1 MSWGRCFAKFVKLL
15 HGLRIGQNGAT
26 ESTQEAVMRRM
37 GWIFRSGCVLASLLI
52 WGHVS
57 AQEPLAPGQT
67 SVPVAKGVAYVGVM
81 QLHVDATDLD
91 HRIFRVQQTLPVVP
105 GPLTLQYPRFLP
117 GTHGPYGE
125 IERLAGLQI
134 QDQGQRIAWQR
145 DTVDP
150 YRFHVQVPAGVS
162 ELSVSF
168 QFLSEV
174 RGQGGRVVM
183 TREMLNLQWISTV
196 LYPAGFEAVGIP
208 VQASVTLPEGWQL
221 ASALRVSERQ
231 GDIWRFEKTSLER
244 LADSPIFAG
253 QHHKQIALDP
263 QGAAKPVVLNLFADA
278 PEQLQASD
286 EQIEAHRQ
294 LVQQTDKL
302 MGTRHYQHY
311 DFLLSLSERMGGI
324 GLEHHESSEN
334 GVRPDYFKNW
344 GKSVGA
350 RELLP
355 HEYVHSWNGKFRRPA
370 DLKTSHFNEPMRNS
384 LLWLYE
390 GQTQYWGRVL
400 AARSGLVTPQQTRE
414 LMARTAAEYSYRAGK
429 LWRNLQDTTNEGT
442 MRIGRNAAW
451 RDWQRGVD
459 YYDESTLIWLDA
471 DTLIREKSQGMRSL
485 DDFAQLFFGV
495 APGRIEPLTYTF
507 DDIVATLNRVQ
518 PHDWRAFL
526 RERLDSNELAA
537 PLDGLRRAG
546 WRLDWS
552 EADSESARHSGGQNR
567 NDDFAYS
574 LGLSIK
580 PDGQVQQVRW
590 SSPAFEAG
598 MSPALT
604 VVAVQGMAYKAE
616 RLAAAITANKEG
628 KAPLQLLVKE
638 GERYRTLVLDYRLG
652 LRYPKLVRIDGVPE
666 GLDAGVLKPRP

>member
-15 HGLRIGQNGAT
+15 HGLRIGQNGVI

-37 GWIFRSGCVLASLLI
+37 GWIFRSGCVLASLLV

-125 IERLAGLQI
+125 IERLAGLKI
-134 QDQGQRIAWQR
+134 QAQGQRMDWQR

-150 YRFHVQVPAGVS
+150 YQFHVQVPAGVS

-196 LYPAGFEAVGIP
+196 LYPAGFEAIGIP

-302 MGTRHYQHY
+302 MGARHYQHY

-400 AARSGLVTPQQTRE
+400 AARSGMVTPQQTRE

-526 RERLDSNELAA
+526 RERLDSHELAA

-552 EADSESARHSGGQNR
+552 ETDSESARHSGGQNR

>member
-37 GWIFRSGCVLASLLI
+37 GWIFRSGCVLASLLV

-580 PDGQVQQVRW
+580 SDGQVQQVRW

-666 GLDAGVLKPRP
+666 GLDAGVLKARP

>member
-1 MSWGRCFAKFVKLL
+1 MVGRMEKWCRGALMCTLL
-15 HGLRIGQNGAT
+15 A
-26 ESTQEAVMRRM
+26 
-37 GWIFRSGCVLASLLI
+37 
-52 WGHVS
+52 VS
-57 AQEPLAPGQT
+57 AWVAAQPAHVHSAKP
-67 SVPVAKGVAYVGVM
+67 VPVASGVNYPGVLR
-81 QLHVDATDLD
+81 LHVDAADLD
-91 HRIFRVQQTLPVVP
+91 HRIFRIQQTVPVAP
-105 GPLTLQYPRFLP
+105 GALTLHYPRFLP

-125 IERLAGLQI
+125 IERLAGLHI
-134 QDQGQRIAWQR
+134 EARGQRIAWQR

-150 YRFHVQVPAGVS
+150 YSFHVEVPAGVS
-162 ELSVSF
+162 ELKLTF

-174 RGQGGRVVM
+174 RGQAGRVVM

-196 LYPAGFEAVGIP
+196 LYPAGFEAGRIP

-231 GDIWRFEKTSLER
+231 GDTWHFEKASLER

-253 QHHKQIALDP
+253 RHHKQIALDP
-263 QGAAKPVVLNLFADA
+263 QGTPKPVVLNLFADA

-286 EQIEAHRQ
+286 EQIDAHRQ
-294 LVQQTDKL
+294 LVQQTDRL
-302 MGTRHYQHY
+302 MGSRHFRHY

-370 DLKTSHFNEPMRNS
+370 DLWTPHYNEPMRNS

-400 AARSGLVTPQQTRE
+400 AARSGLVTPEQTRE
-414 LMARTAAEYSYRAGK
+414 LMARTAAESSYRAGK

-442 MRIGRNAAW
+442 MRSGRNAVW
-451 RDWQRGVD
+451 RDWQRGSD
-459 YYDESTLIWLDA
+459 YYEESSLIWLDA
-471 DTLIREKSQGMRSL
+471 DTLIREKSQGKRSL
-485 DDFAQLFFGV
+485 DDFAKLFFG
-495 APGRIEPLTYTF
+495 AEPERLEPLTYTF
-507 DDIVATLNRVQ
+507 DDIVSTLNRVQ
-518 PHDWRAFL
+518 PHDWSAFL
-526 RERLDSNELAA
+526 RKRLDSHELTA

-552 EADSESARHSGGQNR
+552 ETESEAARNSGGRER

-574 LGLSIK
+574 LGLLLR

-598 MSPALT
+598 MSPALQL
-604 VVAVQGMAYKAE
+604 VAVQGISYKAE

-628 KAPLQLLVKE
+628 KAPLQLLVKD
-638 GERYRTLVLDYRLG
+638 GERYRTLTIDYRQG
-652 LRYPKLVRIDGVPE
+652 LRYPKLVRIEGVPE
-666 GLDAGVLKPRP
+666 GLDEGVLKPRP

>member
-1 MSWGRCFAKFVKLL
+1 
-15 HGLRIGQNGAT
+15 
-26 ESTQEAVMRRM
+26 MRRM
-37 GWIFRSGCVLASLLI
+37 GWIFCSGCVLASLLV

-67 SVPVAKGVAYVGVM
+67 SVPVAKGVAYPGVM

-91 HRIFRVQQTLPVVP
+91 HRIFRVQQTVPVVP

-134 QDQGQRIAWQR
+134 QAQGQRIAWQR

-150 YRFHVQVPAGVS
+150 YRFHVQVPAGVP

-208 VQASVTLPEGWQL
+208 VQASVNLPEGWQL

-231 GDIWRFEKTSLER
+231 GGIWQFEKTSLER

-263 QGAAKPVVLNLFADA
+263 QGAAKPAVLNLFADA

-294 LVQQTDKL
+294 LVKQTDRL
-302 MGTRHYQHY
+302 MGARHFRHY

-370 DLKTSHFNEPMRNS
+370 DLWTPHYNEPMRNS

-400 AARSGLVTPQQTRE
+400 AARSGLVTPEQTRE
-414 LMARTAAEYSYRAGK
+414 LMARTAAEYSYRTGK

-442 MRIGRNAAW
+442 MRSGRNAVW
-451 RDWQRGVD
+451 RDWQRGSD
-459 YYDESTLIWLDA
+459 YYEESSLIWLDA
-471 DTLIREKSQGMRSL
+471 DTLIREKSQGKRSL
-485 DDFAQLFFGV
+485 DDFAKLFFG
-495 APGRIEPLTYTF
+495 AEPERLEPLTYTF
-507 DDIVATLNRVQ
+507 EDIVATLNRVQ
-518 PHDWRAFL
+518 AHNWSAFL
-526 RERLDSNELAA
+526 RERLDSHEVSA

-552 EADSESARHSGGQNR
+552 ETESETARNAGGRER

-574 LGLSIK
+574 LGLLIK

-598 MSPALT
+598 MSPALQL
-604 VVAVQGMAYKAE
+604 VAVQGMAYKAE

-638 GERYRTLVLDYRLG
+638 GERYRTLTIDYRQG
-652 LRYPKLVRIDGVPE
+652 LRYPKLVRIEGVPE